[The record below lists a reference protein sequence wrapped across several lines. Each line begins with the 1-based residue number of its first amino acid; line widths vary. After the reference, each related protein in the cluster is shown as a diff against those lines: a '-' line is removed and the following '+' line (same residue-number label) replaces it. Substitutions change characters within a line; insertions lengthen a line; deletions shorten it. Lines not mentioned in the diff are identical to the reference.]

1 MGKKNHVISVESV
14 KLSPAGRGTEIV
26 EQASVWQG

>member
-1 MGKKNHVISVESV
+1 MGKKNHIIVESD